1 MGIGSLLLCGYVP
14 QRGGEVLYLS
24 ACLQRRCW
32 SVAFVIGEWSCL
44 YFMCLPA
51 LVYMCAHF
59 GNIPSATYTLP
70 LASFGSGKAAAWHI
84 ADQEEC
90 CEFNNPQYR
99 LFLAWTKED
108 YVYIAWLC
116 RQGTVLLGYWKFLI
130 SALCS
135 GPALMIDSLCVLG
148 SHLMWRGWVF
158 KADDFCYME
167 NKESDGLKM
176 EQKKVKWRVLIT
188 FWSPDCCLP
197 L

>member
-1 MGIGSLLLCGYVP
+1 MGLGEISTWKWGGDKDLIPREQADGHWLLASLGYVP

-99 LFLAWTKED
+99 LFLA
-108 YVYIAWLC
+108 
-116 RQGTVLLGYWKFLI
+116 
-130 SALCS
+130 
-135 GPALMIDSLCVLG
+135 
-148 SHLMWRGWVF
+148 
-158 KADDFCYME
+158 
-167 NKESDGLKM
+167 
-176 EQKKVKWRVLIT
+176 
-188 FWSPDCCLP
+188 
-197 L
+197 